1 MKGKKVIVRCNDSS
15 VFYGTLASRNGQEV
29 ELRNVRRIWYWSG
42 AASTFQLSAEG
53 VTRPESCK
61 FTMAIDSITILD
73 VVEILPCTEAAI
85 ASIEAVREWK
95 I

>member
-15 VFYGTLASRNGQEV
+15 VFYGTLASRTGQEV

-61 FTMAIDSITILD
+61 FTMVIDSITILD

-85 ASIEAVREWK
+85 ASIEAVIEWK